1 MVAGEDPLDFCLGG
15 GSGTFCHCLFEALKL
30 AEKTTTYL
38 SHQLQGMSFFSVLS
52 DIAPV
57 FSVENWHCA
66 LKNLNTLHPL
76 DSMEVQGSINHGD
89 SKITPL
95 SQETGNLTSSPLR
108 KKPCRLRKKPCR
120 LDLDNK
126 SDHDGKSIRTDK
138 EEAQVEMNCVRQH
151 QSISDKKSVSSGI
164 PFSDVEQTYD

>member
-1 MVAGEDPLDFCLGG
+1 
-15 GSGTFCHCLFEALKL
+15 
-30 AEKTTTYL
+30 
-38 SHQLQGMSFFSVLS
+38 
-52 DIAPV
+52 
-57 FSVENWHCA
+57 
-66 LKNLNTLHPL
+66 
-76 DSMEVQGSINHGD
+76 MEVQGSINHGD